1 VIGSGIT
8 LIGATAANYSL
19 SSTTAGATA
28 SITARSLT
36 VTATGANKSYDGT
49 TVAMVALADNRVPG
63 DAFTDGYAS
72 ASFADK
78 NVGTGKTVSVSG
90 IAISGT
96 DASNYTLTST
106 TASTTANITAAAAT
120 VTLGS
125 LVSTCTGSQISA
137 TATTIPTGLI
147 VVFTYNGSSTV
158 PATAGSYTVVGTID
172 DPNYAGS
179 ATGTLVISK
188 VTPVVTWQQPAAI
201 VFGGA
206 LSSVQLN
213 ATANVPGSFVYSPPA
228 GTVLPVGSGQTL
240 SVAFTPSNT
249 TDYNIA
255 NASTTINVNPASAS
269 GSPADLVVTN
279 TLTRTGGNVVVQ
291 ITIANTGGTAATNV
305 VLTSVKVGADTAT
318 PLPQTIGTIGAGA
331 SAKATVNVPGS
342 VGASGTASSLTLSGT
357 YAGGTFSSSA
367 RITLP

>member
-1 VIGSGIT
+1 VAPQSASPYAFTAPNVAAGSHTFTAHYGGDNRSAASVSNGVAILAQPAQQTQTIT
-8 LIGATAANYSL
+8 FSL
-19 SSTTAGATA
+19 SNVTFGVAPYSITATA
-28 SITARSLT
+28 SSGLAVSFTSNSTAICAVAASTVTILHAGTCSITANQSGNAGFL
-36 VTATGANKSYDGT
+36 AAPA
-49 TVAMVALADNRVPG
+49 VAQ
-63 DAFTDGYAS
+63 
-72 ASFADK
+72 SF
-78 NVGTGKTVSVSG
+78 TVSM
-90 IAISGT
+90 AR
-96 DASNYTLTST
+96 
-106 TASTTANITAAAAT
+106 
-120 VTLGS
+120 
-125 LVSTCTGSQISA
+125 
-137 TATTIPTGLI
+137 PTM
-147 VVFTYNGSSTV
+147 
-158 PATAGSYTVVGTID
+158 
-172 DPNYAGS
+172 
-179 ATGTLVISK
+179 
-188 VTPVVTWQQPAAI
+188 TWPTPAAI
-201 VFGGA
+201 TFGGA